1 MKILYVLNSAEY
13 GGMEWHVNDL
23 VRGMIGANNEVY
35 VWCPDGEM
43 AEVFKRIGAKV
54 FTKKIKKDIDRSY
67 IKELVSFIKDNGIDV
82 LHAHELKAVCNALI
96 AGNKAG
102 VKVKI
107 THSHTPI
114 SQWQVGKIRK
124 RINLFVYDHFVNK
137 YSDAE
142 IALTSAVKET
152 KIKEGIREDKLVVI
166 PNALDTSK
174 YDITP
179 NQRSQYEEEI
189 KKRYQIPKTAFVF
202 GTVGRLTEEKGHI
215 VLLKAFEKFIKSDFF
230 HKRDFYLMIA
240 GGGKLEEE
248 LRSKAREL
256 KIEDKV
262 IITGFFDECEKVKF
276 YSTFDAFLFPTLAE
290 GFGIVLIEALYMG
303 LPTICSNLDVLKETG
318 SDVAD
323 YFEKGNPHSLAQKMT
338 SLYEKIGAEGKMISD
353 KAKLRVEK
361 EYSMQKF
368 IGNYLNLYQRFFS
381 K

>member
-1 MKILYVLNSAEY
+1 MKILYVLNSAKY

-23 VRGMIGANNEVY
+23 VKGMIKEGNEVY

-43 AEVFKRIGAKV
+43 AEVFKRLGAQV
-54 FTKKIKKDIDRSY
+54 FVKQINKDIDRVY
-67 IKELVSFIKDNGIDV
+67 IKELVSFLKETGIEV
-82 LHAHELKAVCNALI
+82 IHAHELKAVCNALI
-96 AGNKAG
+96 AGNRAG
-102 VKVKI
+102 VKAKI
-107 THSHTPI
+107 SHSHTSI
-114 SQWQVGKIRK
+114 SQWQIGKFK
-124 RINLFVYDHFVNK
+124 KKLDLFIYRRLVNK

-142 IALTSAVKET
+142 IALTSSVK
-152 KIKEGIREDKLVVI
+152 KIKIGEGIKEDKLVVI
-166 PNALDTSK
+166 PNALDTAK

-189 KKRYQIPKTAFVF
+189 KRRYQIPKTAFVF

-215 VLLKAFEKFIKSDFF
+215 TLLKAFEKFLKSDFF

-256 KIEDKV
+256 KINDKV
-262 IITGFFDECEKVKF
+262 VIIGFFDECEKVKY

-303 LPTICSNLDVLKETG
+303 IPTICSDLEVLKEVG
-318 SDVAD
+318 DEVVD
-323 YFEKGNPHSLAQKMT
+323 YFEKGNSHSLAQKMT
-338 SLYEKIGAEGKMISD
+338 SLYEKIGGEGKIISD
-353 KAKLRVEK
+353 KSKLRVEK

-368 IGNYLNLYQRFFS
+368 ISNYLNLYQKFLN

>member
-1 MKILYVLNSAEY
+1 MKILYVLNSGNY

-23 VRGMIGANNEVY
+23 VKGMIKAGNEVF

-43 AEVFKRIGAKV
+43 TEVFKRLGAQV
-54 FTKKIKKDIDRSY
+54 FIKQIKKDIDRSY
-67 IKELVSFIKDNGIDV
+67 IKELTSFIKEKGIEIV
-82 LHAHELKAVCNALI
+82 HAHELKAVCNALI

-102 VKVKI
+102 VRVKI
-107 THSHTPI
+107 SHSHTPI
-114 SQWQVGKIRK
+114 SEWQIGKLK
-124 RINLFVYDHFVNK
+124 KKLNLFIYRYLVNK

-142 IALTSAVKET
+142 IALTSSVK
-152 KIKEGIREDKLVVI
+152 KIKIREGIRENKLVII

-189 KKRYQIPKTAFVF
+189 KNRYQIPKTAFVF
-202 GTVGRLTEEKGHI
+202 GTVGRLTEEKGHEI
-215 VLLKAFEKFIKSDFF
+215 LLEAFEKFIKSDFF

-240 GGGKLEEE
+240 GGGKLEEQI
-248 LRSKAREL
+248 RNRAQEL
-256 KIEDKV
+256 KISDKV
-262 IITGFFDECEKVKF
+262 IVTGFFDEGEKVKY
-276 YSTFDAFLFPTLAE
+276 YSTFDAFLFPSLAE

-303 LPTICSNLDVLKETG
+303 LPTICSDLDVLREVG
-318 SDVAD
+318 DEVVD
-323 YFEKGNPHSLAQKMT
+323 YFEKGNPHDLAQKMT
-338 SLYEKIGAEGKMISD
+338 GLYERIGGDGKLISD

-368 IGNYLNLYQRFFS
+368 ISNYLELYQRFLN